1 MDNVNR
7 FKTVKSV
14 NIRVQN
20 LVVNIWQRLV
30 DEGRFF
36 VLPI

>member
-20 LVVNIWQRLV
+20 LVVNIWQSLV
-30 DEGRFF
+30 DEDRFF
-36 VLPI
+36 VLLI

>member
-14 NIRVQN
+14 NIRVEN
-20 LVVNIWQRLV
+20 LVVNIWQSLV
-30 DEGRFF
+30 DEDRFF
-36 VLPI
+36 VLFI